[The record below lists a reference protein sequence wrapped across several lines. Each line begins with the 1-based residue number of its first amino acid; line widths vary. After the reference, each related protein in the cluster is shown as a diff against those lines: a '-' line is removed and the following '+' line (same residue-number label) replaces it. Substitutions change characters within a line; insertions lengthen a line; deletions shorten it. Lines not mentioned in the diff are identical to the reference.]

1 MECVKI
7 WGSKF
12 CCLILSLFL
21 VGCLQQKSAD
31 YGFRTIEERRLNSKP
46 LRLAAQGLD
55 QMEAGEYAKASTSF
69 NSALRF
75 NPRNSGI
82 QFFNSHNYHL
92 RATREDA
99 SLFGLAEAG
108 YKVSLSLDQSNW
120 ISKFYLG
127 QLYLDQRKFL
137 SAKRVFGELLLTRP
151 SDPDVAFNLAVASYY
166 SADPVTAAA
175 AVSRLVQ
182 LEPDQER
189 SKKIAA
195 VVFASVNDTERSR
208 TWFQKLD
215 KGVGYKAVER
225 RLKDWGDFHAYLARL
240 SENSKVRGSQTDKT
254 ARSSLSA
261 RPSQSDR
268 PRAQDLNAYPF
279 IAVRSGDTVASLSR
293 EFNITPAQLIKL
305 NQIEDGNL
313 LAAGRILRVP
323 GRYRELLSPENSKRA
338 SDRIQM
344 AQGFGPGAGG
354 DGGGQNNAL
363 GGSVLDP
370 FGSSKDGA
378 PGSDPFGSSGS
389 GQESDSSASK
399 GGGEPDEQKMIIVD
413 VVIIS
418 SVEDIKTA
426 SGINLLK
433 NLQLTFGSGES
444 AGISYS
450 SSDSR
455 DFKDPSNSTDT
466 RVIVRSLSIPAITYS
481 LNIANSGTDRNDI
494 LARPTIVARE
504 GETSEFFSGENI
516 KASSVST
523 TAQQGATEVAQDIG
537 VSLRVTPQT
546 VRDDMVKLK
555 LQVERTFLQTP
566 SSSVTFNFQLRTT
579 KTKVNATVDLRKGD
593 TLILSGLSEKQTEDI
608 RDGVPFLQ
616 EIPGIQY
623 LFSSKKTRDYNKS
636 VILLITPRFPEY
648 TYRKL
653 TKIRTKTPEPEEK
666 SNQETSEQDKQADN
680 RTEETD
686 SEPEKDIKSPE
697 ITELQ
702 ARYTDW
708 FKPYPNWASA
718 FKHLQ
723 GNKLY
728 REFRTGDVSLEKWE
742 AQTSHTARLKK
753 ALEFLYY

>member
-1 MECVKI
+1 M
-7 WGSKF
+7 
-12 CCLILSLFL
+12 ILSLFL

-31 YGFRTIEERRLNSKP
+31 YGFSTIEERRLNSKP

-240 SENSKVRGSQTDKT
+240 SGNSTVRGSQTDKT

-268 PRAQDLNAYPF
+268 PRAQDLNGYPF

-344 AQGFGPGAGG
+344 AQGFGPSAGG
-354 DGGGQNNAL
+354 DGVGQNNAL
-363 GGSVLDP
+363 GGSLPNP
-370 FGSSKDGA
+370 FGSSTDGA
-378 PGSDPFGSSGS
+378 PGSDPFGGSGS
-389 GQESDSSASK
+389 GQESDSSAPK

-666 SNQETSEQDKQADN
+666 SNEETSEQDKQADN
-680 RTEETD
+680 RTGETD
-686 SEPEKDIKSPE
+686 SEPEKVIKSPE
-697 ITELQ
+697 INELQ